1 MKSGS
6 GEVTFPAE
14 AQRMRLIWSA
24 AASGIPHDAAF
35 RKLRKAVPPVGCHR
49 TPETIHFRD
58 FRVFRG
64 ENS

>member
-1 MKSGS
+1 
-6 GEVTFPAE
+6 
-14 AQRMRLIWSA
+14 MRLIWSA